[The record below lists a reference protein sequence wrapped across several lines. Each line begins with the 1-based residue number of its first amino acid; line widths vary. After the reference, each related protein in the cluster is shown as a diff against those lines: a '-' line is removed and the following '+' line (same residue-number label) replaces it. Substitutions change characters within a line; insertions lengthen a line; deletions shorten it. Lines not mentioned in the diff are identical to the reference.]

1 MIYIL
6 TSLLIV
12 YLLFKEWQT
21 QKVIKDL
28 TTKIMAKNLEEYLLL
43 TSKSGSPEKTP
54 ISESDYLPIE
64 ESPIWEDKEKFEEAI
79 RKK

>member
-1 MIYIL
+1 MIIL

-12 YLLFKEWQT
+12 YLIFKEWQT

-28 TTKIMAKNLEEYLLL
+28 TTKVMAKNVDEYLLL
-43 TSKSGSPEKTP
+43 TSKSSEKTP
-54 ISESDYLPIE
+54 TSNEPDYLPIE

-79 RKK
+79 RK